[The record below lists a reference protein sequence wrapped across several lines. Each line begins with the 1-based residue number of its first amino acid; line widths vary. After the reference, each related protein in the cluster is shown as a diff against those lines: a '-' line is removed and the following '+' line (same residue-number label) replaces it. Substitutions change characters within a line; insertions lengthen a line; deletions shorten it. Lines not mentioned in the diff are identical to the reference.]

1 MIDAN
6 GYRSNVGIV
15 LSNTRGQLLWA
26 RRIGQNAWQFPQGG
40 IKQDESPEQALYR
53 ELWEE
58 VGLAPQQ
65 VNILGNTQGWLRYKL
80 PHWLVRQSQEP
91 ICIGQK
97 QVWYLLQLSSCDSA
111 INLEKSTRP
120 EFDQWRWIDYWQP
133 IDEVVTF
140 KREVYNKA
148 LSELEPLL
156 LTFTSKISLSEL

>member
-1 MIDAN
+1 LIDAN

-26 RRIGQNAWQFPQGG
+26 RRIGQNSWQFPQGG

-97 QVWYLLQLSSCDSA
+97 QVWYLLQLSGSESA
-111 INLEKSTRP
+111 INLEKSSRP

-133 IDEVVTF
+133 VEEVVPF

-156 LTFTSKISLSEL
+156 TIINKITVSEE